1 MKIRNAILSDL
12 EEIYNIE
19 KQCFPFWEAAS
30 KEQLEERL
38 NYFPD
43 CFFVMDTE
51 DGMIG
56 FINGMATDIPD
67 LDDTMYENAALHN
80 KNGAWQMVFGL
91 DVLPEYQ
98 HNGYASMLMNH
109 LIQNTKK
116 AGRNGVVLTCK
127 KELLEFYQKFGF
139 RNEGISQSV
148 HGGAVW
154 YQMRLTLNET
164 DVIE

>member
-1 MKIRNAILSDL
+1 MKIRNAVLSDL
-12 EEIYNIE
+12 EDIYNIE
-19 KQCFPFWEAAS
+19 KQCFLFWEAAS

-38 NYFPD
+38 KYFPD
-43 CFFVMDTE
+43 CFWVLETE

-91 DVLPEYQ
+91 DILHEYR
-98 HNGYASMLMNH
+98 HNGYASTLMNH

-116 AGRNGVVLTCK
+116 AGRSGVVLTCK

-154 YQMRLTLNET
+154 YQMRL
-164 DVIE
+164 IF

>member
-1 MKIRNAILSDL
+1 MKIRNAVISDL
-12 EEIYNIE
+12 EAIYNIE
-19 KQCFPFWEAAS
+19 KQCFPVGEAAS

-38 NYFPD
+38 KYFPD
-43 CFFVMDTE
+43 CFWVMETE

-56 FINGMATDIPD
+56 FINGMVTDIPD

-98 HNGYASMLMNH
+98 HNGYASMLMKH

-139 RNEGISQSV
+139 QSEGISQSV

-154 YQMRLTLNET
+154 YQMRL
-164 DVIE
+164 IF

>member
-1 MKIRNAILSDL
+1 MNMKVRHAVLSDL
-12 EEIYNIE
+12 EAIYNIE

-38 NYFPD
+38 KFFSD
-43 CFFVMDTE
+43 CFWVMETE

-56 FINGMATDIPD
+56 FINGMVTDIPD
-67 LDDTMYENAALHN
+67 LDDTMYENAGLHN
-80 KNGAWQMVFGL
+80 KNGAWQMIFGL

-98 HNGYASMLMNH
+98 HNGYASMLMKH
-109 LIQNTKK
+109 IIQNTKK

-154 YQMRLTLNET
+154 YQMRLVL
-164 DVIE
+164 

>member
-1 MKIRNAILSDL
+1 MKIRNAVLSDL
-12 EEIYNIE
+12 EDIYNIE
-19 KQCFPFWEAAS
+19 KQCFLFWEAAS

-38 NYFPD
+38 KYFPD
-43 CFFVMDTE
+43 CFWVLETE

-91 DVLPEYQ
+91 DILHEYR
-98 HNGYASMLMNH
+98 HNGYASTLMNH
-109 LIQNTKK
+109 LIQNAKN
-116 AGRNGVVLTCK
+116 AGRSGVVLTCK

-139 RNEGISQSV
+139 QSEGISQSV

-154 YQMRLTLNET
+154 YQMRL
-164 DVIE
+164 IF